1 MRCPKCGADVI
12 EQAVY
17 CHECGERI
25 GSVDEASTSDPQ
37 HTFEPDAG
45 GDGQAA
51 SLENAEPME
60 KLQAAIL
67 SGQKV
72 PDEPEKEL
80 WNGGYSTRAM
90 VGAWLF
96 SSMFTLAMIVLVVWL
111 WEPWVAYSALAAVLL
126 LWLYQ
131 LAVMSYRKVNV
142 RYKLTTLRFMHESG
156 ILRRV
161 TDRIETIDM
170 TDITFEQSLL
180 ERFVGVG
187 TIYIESSD
195 RSHPKLVMPGIENV
209 KKISELIDKI
219 RCDERRRRGLR
230 IDQI

>member
-1 MRCPKCGADVI
+1 MHCPKCGVDVV
-12 EQAVY
+12 EEAVY
-17 CHECGERI
+17 CHECGQRI
-25 GSVDEASTSDPQ
+25 ESAADIAIP
-37 HTFEPDAG
+37 
-45 GDGQAA
+45 AA
-51 SLENAEPME
+51 SSEDASPME
-60 KLQAAIL
+60 KFQAAVE
-67 SGQKV
+67 SRQAV
-72 PDEPEKEL
+72 QDEPEREL
-80 WNGGYSTRAM
+80 WKGGYSTKAM
-90 VGAWLF
+90 IGAWVF
-96 SSMFTLAMIVLVVWL
+96 SSAVTLAMIALVVWR
-111 WEPWVAYSALAAVLL
+111 WQAWVAYSALAIVVL

-187 TIYIESSD
+187 TIHITSSD
-195 RSHPKLVMPGIENV
+195 RSHPQLVMPGIENV
-209 KKISELIDKI
+209 KKISELIDEI
-219 RCDERRRRGLR
+219 RCNERRRRGLR